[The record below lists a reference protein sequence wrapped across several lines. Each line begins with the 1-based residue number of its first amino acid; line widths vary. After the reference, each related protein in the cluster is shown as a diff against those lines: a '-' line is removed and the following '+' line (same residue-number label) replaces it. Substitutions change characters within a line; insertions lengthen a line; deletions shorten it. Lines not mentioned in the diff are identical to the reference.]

1 MVFWFPSR
9 STQPLTRHTT
19 ISSLDL
25 AFLPG
30 IELTAQSE
38 NKYISYHIE
47 SMLLILSCT
56 FRLGYDT
63 SIVASKVGRIM
74 SYNFVYHIICWLVPP
89 KSTEQVPPKREK
101 WPLVPPNT
109 PRIDKLLT
117 DSAQVW
123 NWHILCQ
130 CHLVEY
136 APRLFPCSSHHP
148 QVFLSIE
155 GRNPFYPAK
164 KAEPRIFWIL
174 EVFLSLGGGHM
185 PIVYQSRHFR
195 CLNKKNGDHL

>member
-1 MVFWFPSR
+1 MVFWFPSW
-9 STQPLTRHTT
+9 STQLLTRHTT

-63 SIVASKVGRIM
+63 STVASKVGRIM

-174 EVFLSLGGGHM
+174 EVFFIPGGV
-185 PIVYQSRHFR
+185 PPFSA
-195 CLNKKNGDHL
+195 KKFLLTFWTVEVR

>member
-101 WPLVPPNT
+101 WPLVPPDT
-109 PRIDKLLT
+109 PRINKLLT

-123 NWHILCQ
+123 NYWFTKLQSVPAMFFFKSLLHVSDFEI
-130 CHLVEY
+130 
-136 APRLFPCSSHHP
+136 HP
-148 QVFLSIE
+148 
-155 GRNPFYPAK
+155 
-164 KAEPRIFWIL
+164 
-174 EVFLSLGGGHM
+174 
-185 PIVYQSRHFR
+185 
-195 CLNKKNGDHL
+195 

>member
-9 STQPLTRHTT
+9 STQGFTRHTT

-30 IELTAQSE
+30 IELTVQSE

-109 PRIDKLLT
+109 PRINKLLT

-123 NWHILCQ
+123 NWLTK
-130 CHLVEY
+130 LPE
-136 APRLFPCSSHHP
+136 PF
-148 QVFLSIE
+148 FSI
-155 GRNPFYPAK
+155 K
-164 KAEPRIFWIL
+164 WIQLHTWAEPVKPDDKALLKSHSEFYNVGEYMTIKRNRIDL
-174 EVFLSLGGGHM
+174 RL
-185 PIVYQSRHFR
+185 RA
-195 CLNKKNGDHL
+195 